1 MALCHLLLLA
11 AAAQPQQP
19 QPPTFDAAHPDKA
32 PAPHTNKD
40 WAQHP
45 HSTHSPTG
53 GGAAASWLQRAAG
66 RHMRSPAEIRKEFG
80 VADHPRATVGVARGP
95 PADSAKDCLSQPIA
109 ELKQDKQCAPQSGWM
124 QRHDSQSLE
133 AAAATGA
140 GGPGPQ
146 ILLLG
151 DSITEALKGKQLAVL
166 QGTYTQAVCREP
178 SCGVVGSQPVG
189 AFAISGDST
198 QHLIW
203 RLRNGGLPPE
213 AGWQPR
219 VVSILIGTNNV
230 GVSSASLLSCCSTL
244 QADRAI
250 CCRLRTHRRTTRR
263 A

>member
-11 AAAQPQQP
+11 AAQPPQP

-95 PADSAKDCLSQPIA
+95 PADGAKDCLSQPIA
-109 ELKQDKQCAPQSGWM
+109 ELKQDKQCAPQRGWM

-133 AAAATGA
+133 AAAAATGA

-178 SCGVVGSQPVG
+178 SCGVAGSQPVG

-230 GVSSASLLSCCSTL
+230 GVSSGSLLSCFATSDGACFL
-244 QADRAI
+244 
-250 CCRLRTHRRTTRR
+250 CRLRTHRRTTLL